1 MYMKNMII
9 VLMNYSNIMIK
20 LKNKYHL
27 ISNFISN
34 FGLKLFNF
42 SFNFII
48 FNNSTNNYFQKSNQ

>member
-20 LKNKYHL
+20 LKNKSHL